1 MVLVYTH
8 MLFFHCQNVAFF
20 MLIFHAKFTLLTYSY
35 DTFSFETSFI
45 CSLFITACR
54 SAGAAL
60 KLFLHDNAPDMASIS
75 TGCKG
80 LVSSKAR
87 TVVELCFN
95 TNQTQK
101 RIEVAAAAVL
111 SSGSKSQEQGT
122 RLVSWAP
129 FSCLHL
135 CCPWRR
141 KASSTVHSSSQPRR
155 ICWWLP
161 SQPSSS

>member
-101 RIEVAAAAVL
+101 RIEVAAAAL
-111 SSGSKSQEQGT
+111 SSGSKSQEQGK
-122 RLVSWAP
+122 LSHH
-129 FSCLHL
+129 HL
-135 CCPWRR
+135 YLSFHAFMQNPVYIQI
-141 KASSTVHSSSQPRR
+141 S
-155 ICWWLP
+155 
-161 SQPSSS
+161 